1 MLLRKRAWDVMRED
15 YPAVTED
22 ASLTSVIKALKE
34 SRKEYPDNN
43 FVVVLSKDRKKFK
56 GVISMWNIIQ
66 AIGPCLLK
74 SVNLVERDV
83 NWDVAFK
90 HACMTCAQVEI
101 KDFMQIDVPR
111 INPNEP
117 LARILEI
124 FLDYRRGRAIVQ
136 DGERI
141 LGVVLLA
148 DLYREI
154 SKDATSWED
163 E

>member
-1 MLLRKRAWDVMRED
+1 MLLRKRAWDVMREE

-22 ASLTSVIKALKE
+22 ASLTSVIKALEE
-34 SRKEYPDNN
+34 SRSEYPDNN
-43 FVVVLSKDRKKFK
+43 FVVVLSQDRKRFK
-56 GVISMWNIIQ
+56 GVLSMWNIIQ

-74 SVNLVERDV
+74 NIGMAERDV
-83 NWDVAFK
+83 NWDHAFK
-90 HACMTCAQVEI
+90 HACVTCSQVEI
-101 KDFMQIDVPR
+101 RDFMQIDVPR

-117 LARILEI
+117 LARVLEI
-124 FLDYRRGRAIVQ
+124 FLDYRRGRAVVE
-136 DGERI
+136 DGDRI

-154 SKDATSWED
+154 SKDATSWE

>member
-1 MLLRKRAWDVMRED
+1 MREE

-22 ASLTSVIKALKE
+22 ASLTSVIKALEK
-34 SRKEYPDNN
+34 SRNEYPDNN
-43 FVVVLSKDRKKFK
+43 FVVVLSKDRKLFK
-56 GVISMWNIIQ
+56 GVLSMWNLIQ
-66 AIGPCLLK
+66 ALGPCLLK
-74 SVNLVERDV
+74 SIGMVERDV
-83 NWDVAFK
+83 NWDNAFK
-90 HACMTCAQVEI
+90 HACVTCSQVEI

-117 LARILEI
+117 LARVLEI
-124 FLDYRRGRAIVQ
+124 FLDYRRGRAIVE
-136 DGERI
+136 DGDRI

-154 SKDATSWED
+154 SKDATSWE

>member
-15 YPAVTED
+15 YPAVIEG
-22 ASLTSVIKALKE
+22 ASLTSVIKALEK

-43 FVVVLSKDRKKFK
+43 FVLVLSKDRKRFK
-56 GVISMWNIIQ
+56 GVLSMWNIIQ

-74 SVNLVERDV
+74 NVGKGERDV
-83 NWDVAFK
+83 NWDNAFK
-90 HACMTCAQVEI
+90 HACVTCAQVEI
-101 KDFMQIDVPR
+101 GEFMQVDVPR

-117 LARILEI
+117 LARVLEI
-124 FLDYRRGRAIVQ
+124 FLDYRRGRAIVE

-141 LGVVLLA
+141 LGVVLLG

-154 SKDATSWED
+154 SKDATAWE
-163 E
+163 EE

>member
-1 MLLRKRAWDVMRED
+1 MREE
-15 YPAVTED
+15 YPSVTED

-43 FVVVLSKDRKKFK
+43 FVVVLSRDRKRFK
-56 GVISMWNIIQ
+56 GVLSMWNIVQ

-74 SVNLVERDV
+74 SVSMSDRDV
-83 NWDVAFK
+83 NWDSAFK
-90 HACMTCAQVEI
+90 HACVTCSQVEI
-101 KDFMQIDVPR
+101 RDFMQVDVPR

-117 LARILEI
+117 LARVLEI
-124 FLDYRRGRAIVQ
+124 FLDYRRGRAVVE
-136 DGERI
+136 DGDRI

-154 SKDATSWED
+154 SKDATSWE

>member
-1 MLLRKRAWDVMRED
+1 MREE

-22 ASLTSVIKALKE
+22 ASLTSVIKALEK
-34 SRKEYPDNN
+34 SRNEYPDNN
-43 FVVVLSKDRKKFK
+43 FVVVLSKDRKLFK
-56 GVISMWNIIQ
+56 GVLSMWNLIQ
-66 AIGPCLLK
+66 ALGPCLLK
-74 SVNLVERDV
+74 SIGMVERDV
-83 NWDVAFK
+83 NWDNAIK
-90 HACMTCAQVEI
+90 HACVTCSQVEI

-117 LARILEI
+117 LARVLEI
-124 FLDYRRGRAIVQ
+124 FLDYRRGRAIVE
-136 DGERI
+136 DGDRI

-154 SKDATSWED
+154 SKDATSWE